1 MHEYVPEIGHKRGPQ
16 RLTVDERYLVEQ
28 RALGREWSD
37 LAAEMGCDVDTL
49 RGRLRR
55 ALNRVADQRE
65 PLGSCLR

>member
-37 LAAEMGCDVDTL
+37 LAAELGCDVEAL
-49 RGRLRR
+49 RASLRQ
-55 ALNRVADQRE
+55 ALNRVSSRRG
-65 PLGSCLR
+65 PLDSCLH